1 MAFLNINGSAA
12 SELNLSLCSVPP
24 ANGRKALYQ
33 CAMSLVRVGQLQQAE
48 RVGRDLLAQSVR
60 YMDGKNYYAAR
71 RILCTIGSSNQ
82 ENLGSMDGR
91 PRFLLEA
98 ESRIQFDLFC
108 ANEELCSSRWE
119 NARTILQSVCSS
131 LEQETDL
138 DEYTSFAFG
147 WLAKSIRQ
155 CRGLIRNVEE
165 NRAIV
170 QELNSQWA
178 QAIHNA
184 EIAATQFPTEL
195 PAFCR
200 ESAWQQVWAQAS
212 IDSSFVATRL
222 LEGAEV
228 AQKAGMIREEH
239 ECLATWHEISQFRS
253 ESLPELPVEWQSRW
267 NCLARQFSSIY
278 EGEPNFDST
287 SYDGILNELEELQAA
302 AKQVVLNNQ
311 ATPQRNSH
319 PQTATLVL

>member
-1 MAFLNINGSAA
+1 MTFLNINGSAA
-12 SELNLSLCSVPP
+12 SQVNLSLCSVPP

-33 CAMSLVRVGQLQQAE
+33 CAMSLIRVGQFQQAE
-48 RVGRDLLAQSVR
+48 RVGHDLLAQSVR
-60 YMDGKNYYAAR
+60 YLDGKNYYAAR
-71 RILCTIGSSNQ
+71 RILCTIGASNQ
-82 ENLGSMDGR
+82 EILGSMDGR

-108 ANEELCSSRWE
+108 ANEELQSSRWE

-131 LEQETDL
+131 IEQETGL

-147 WLAKSIRQ
+147 WLAKSVRQ

-165 NRAIV
+165 NRATV

-195 PAFCR
+195 PIFCR
-200 ESAWQQVWAQAS
+200 ESAWQQVLAEES
-212 IDSSFVATRL
+212 VDSSFVVDRL

-239 ECLATWHEISQFRS
+239 ECLATWHEINQFRAG
-253 ESLPELPVEWQSRW
+253 SLPELPAEWQSRW
-267 NCLARQFSSIY
+267 NCLARQFSCIDA
-278 EGEPNFDST
+278 GEPNFDST
-287 SYDGILNELEELQAA
+287 SYDGILNELEELQSTAIQAA
-302 AKQVVLNNQ
+302 RNTHVIPLN
-311 ATPQRNSH
+311 NSH
-319 PQTATLVL
+319 PQTPTLVL

>member
-1 MAFLNINGSAA
+1 MSFLNINGSAA
-12 SELNLSLCSVPP
+12 SQVNLSLCSLPP

-33 CAMSLVRVGQLQQAE
+33 CAMSLIRVGQFRQAE
-48 RVGRDLLAQSVR
+48 RVGHDLLAQSVR

-108 ANEELCSSRWE
+108 ANEELQSSRWE
-119 NARTILQSVCSS
+119 NASTILQSVCSS
-131 LEQETDL
+131 LEQETGL

-147 WLAKSIRQ
+147 WLAKSIRK

-184 EIAATQFPTEL
+184 EFAATQFPVEL
-195 PAFCR
+195 PIFCR
-200 ESAWQQVWAQAS
+200 ESAWQQVWLGEFV
-212 IDSSFVATRL
+212 DSSLVGTRL
-222 LEGAEV
+222 LKGAEV

-239 ECLATWHEISQFRS
+239 ECLATWHEINQFRA
-253 ESLPELPVEWQSRW
+253 ESLPELPAEWQSRW
-267 NCLARQFSSIY
+267 NCLARQFSPIQGNETSSDVTC
-278 EGEPNFDST
+278 FDGLV
-287 SYDGILNELEELQAA
+287 DELGQLQAMMQ
-302 AKQVVLNNQ
+302 QVFMSSSKDFNHSKRSVHSP
-311 ATPQRNSH
+311 TPK
-319 PQTATLVL
+319 